1 CDVGTCPRC
10 GGELAADQ
18 TTCDQ
23 CGHAPDRAAP
33 GPAVPPPAPGGGR
46 LIASLG
52 CGMLAVMLALISIVV
67 LFGLLLGG
75 LLGAAGAR
83 A

>member
-1 CDVGTCPRC
+1 MSSCPRC
-10 GGELAADQ
+10 GGELAGGE
-18 TTCDQ
+18 TRCEQ
-23 CGHAPDRAAP
+23 CGHVLAAP
-33 GPAVPPPAPGGGR
+33 APSPAALPVPPARR
-46 LIASLG
+46 LIAGLG

-83 A
+83 P

>member
-1 CDVGTCPRC
+1 MATCVRC
-10 GGELAADQ
+10 GGELAADE
-18 TTCDQ
+18 TRCDQ
-23 CGHAPDRAAP
+23 CGHAPARAAP

-46 LIASLG
+46 LIAGLG
-52 CGMLAVMLALISIVV
+52 CGMLAVMLVLISIAV